1 MKTSNLWMT
10 LAAATLMLAGCSNDE
25 NEPIDTWNG
34 EIRLSSGV
42 TVQTRA
48 NTPDTQIPG
57 NETVYTWADK
67 AINPTATAYINAWTL
82 TANGSAGFTGST
94 QYYYPTDGSKLNFY
108 AMHGDFGSTS
118 FTEGTSAFPTS
129 AITHSVAGNQTQAGD
144 YAKSDLLYAIKKD
157 VSRSKEDVELTFYHM
172 LSKVEVVLKSGSGSP
187 DLDGA
192 TVTIE
197 NTKLKADFTPG
208 KDVTMTDQ
216 SARAGMVTTTSDD
229 NNVASI
235 TIPTVTTTDFSAN
248 TSYGAAIVVPQTI
261 AKDASFIKVTLAS
274 GVTLSYKI
282 PDSDLTLESGKKYIY
297 QITVNMGELSVT
309 SKIED
314 WTSVDAKQGTAEMD

>member
-67 AINPTATAYINAWTL
+67 ATTHDATPYIQAWTL
-82 TANGSAGFTGST
+82 AANGSGGFTGND
-94 QYYYPTDGSKLNFY
+94 QHYPADGSKLNFY

-118 FTEGTSAFPTS
+118 FTEGTSAFPAS
-129 AITHSVAGNQTQAGD
+129 AITHSVANSQTQAAD
-144 YAKSDLLYAIKKD
+144 YAKSDLLYAIKKN
-157 VSRSKEDVELTFYHM
+157 VERSKNAVELTFYHM

-309 SKIED
+309 SKIEN
-314 WTSVDAKQGTAEMD
+314 WTSVSAKQGDAEMD

>member
-57 NETVYTWADK
+57 NETVYTWVDK
-67 AINPTATAYINAWTL
+67 VTTPDATPYIQAWTL
-82 TANGSAGFTGST
+82 AANGSGGFTGSD
-94 QYYYPTDGSKLNFY
+94 QHYPTDGSKLNFY

-197 NTKLKADFTPG
+197 NTKLKADFTPS
-208 KDVTMTDQ
+208 KDATMTEQ
-216 SARAGMVTTTSDD
+216 SARANMVTTSTSD
-229 NNVASI
+229 NNAAPI
-235 TIPTVTTTDFSAN
+235 TIPTVTTTDFNSN
-248 TSYGAAIVVPQTI
+248 DNYGAAIVVPQTI
-261 AKDASFIKVTLAS
+261 AKDASFIKVVLAS
-274 GVTLSYKI
+274 NVALSYKI
-282 PDSDLTLESGKKYIY
+282 PDESGLTLESGKKYIY

-309 SKIED
+309 SKIEN
-314 WTSVDAKQGTAEMD
+314 WTSVSAKQGDAEMD